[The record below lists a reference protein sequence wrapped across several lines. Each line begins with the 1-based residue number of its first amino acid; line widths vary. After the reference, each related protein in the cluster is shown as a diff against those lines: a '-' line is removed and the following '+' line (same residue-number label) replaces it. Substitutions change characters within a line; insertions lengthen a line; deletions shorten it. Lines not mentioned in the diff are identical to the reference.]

1 MNDIT
6 PPRILAGD
14 RQRLI
19 SDITQRAAQAATG
32 FAQLGIGEDDVVA
45 LLMRNDFAFFEASL
59 AASMIGAYATPINWH
74 ATAAEAEYVLSDSS
88 AKVLVVHTDLWPAVA
103 AGVPAHITVLFA
115 PTPPEI
121 LRAYKASA
129 SATDLPPAAVLWD
142 DWIANYTARTS
153 PPPDMRGVMIYTSG
167 TTGKPKGVRRNPLN
181 AERFAIM
188 SAATSAAYGLT
199 TDQPMWVL
207 MNGPMYHSAPNS
219 YGITSAR
226 LGSNIVLQER
236 FDPEQMLALIEQHRI
251 THMHIVP
258 TMFYRLLQLPEEI
271 KHKYDLSSL
280 KDVVHGAAPCPPALK
295 QAMIAWWGPV
305 ISEYYG
311 STETG
316 LIARN
321 TSADALSKPG
331 TVGKPIPG
339 ARIKIFDDEG
349 RDLPPGAVGDV
360 YVHIAHMPDF
370 TYHKQADKRQAAGR
384 NGFVTVGDM
393 GWLDEDGYLFL
404 SDRKNDMVI
413 SGGVNI
419 YPAEIEAVLLGIP
432 GVKDCAVFGIPDQEF
447 GEQLCAYVQR
457 EENAASLSADEIR
470 AQLAQ
475 HLAKFKVP
483 KLIKFADTLPR
494 EDSGKIFKR
503 KLRAPYWES
512 ANRKI

>member
-1 MNDIT
+1 MTDMT
-6 PPRILAGD
+6 PPRIIAGD

-19 SDITQRAAQAATG
+19 SDISQRAAQAATG
-32 FAQLGIGEDDVVA
+32 FKQLGIGEDDVVA

-74 ATAAEAEYVLSDSS
+74 ATAAEAEYVLTDSA
-88 AKVLVVHTDLWPAVA
+88 AKVLVVHTDLWPGVA
-103 AGVPAHITVLFA
+103 AGVPAGIAVLLVA
-115 PTPPEI
+115 TPPEI
-121 LRAYKASA
+121 LAAYRTSTNAA
-129 SATDLPPAAVLWD
+129 DLPQAAVMWD
-142 DWIANYTARTS
+142 AWLEDFPALTAA
-153 PPPDMRGVMIYTSG
+153 PPDMRGVMIYTSG

-181 AERFAIM
+181 AERFAAM
-188 SAATSAAYGLT
+188 SAATAAAYGLT
-199 TDQPMWVL
+199 TDRPMRVL

-236 FDPEQMLALIEQHRI
+236 FDPEQMLALIERHRI

-258 TMFYRLLQLPEEI
+258 TMFYRLLQLPDEV
-271 KHKYDLSSL
+271 KRRYDLSSL
-280 KDVVHGAAPCPPALK
+280 QDVVHGAAPCPPALK
-295 QAMIAWWGPV
+295 QAMITWWGPV

-339 ARIKIFDDEG
+339 ARIRIFDDEG
-349 RDLPPGAVGDV
+349 RDLPPGMVGDV

-370 TYHKQADKRQAAGR
+370 TYHKQADKRLAAGR

-432 GVKDCAVFGIPDQEF
+432 GVKDCAVFGIPDVEF

-457 EENAASLSADEIR
+457 EEHAASLTAEEIR
-470 AQLAQ
+470 GQLGQA
-475 HLAKFKVP
+475 LAKFKVP
-483 KLIKFADTLPR
+483 KLIKFADSLPR

-503 KLRAPYWES
+503 KLRAPYWENS
-512 ANRKI
+512 DRKI

>member
-1 MNDIT
+1 MDTT
-6 PPRILAGD
+6 PPPCIIAGE

-19 SDITQRAAQAATG
+19 SDIMQHSARAATG
-32 FAQLGIGEDDVVA
+32 FKALGAGEDDVIA

-59 AASMIGAYATPINWH
+59 AAGMIGAYATPINWH
-74 ATAAEAEYVLSDSS
+74 ATAAETEYVLTDSA
-88 AKVLVVHTDLWPAVA
+88 AKILVVHTDLWPHVA
-103 AGVPAHITVLFA
+103 AGVPAGVKVLFV
-115 PTPPEI
+115 PTPAEI
-121 LRAYKASA
+121 LAAYKARSDA
-129 SATDLPPAAVLWD
+129 ADLPPDATLWD
-142 DWIANYTARTS
+142 EWVAGHAALTA

-181 AERFAIM
+181 AERFALM
-188 SAATSAAYGLT
+188 SSATSAAYGLT
-199 TDQPMWVL
+199 PDQPMRVL

-236 FDPEQMLALIEQHRI
+236 FDPEQMLALIERHRI

-258 TMFYRLLQLPEEI
+258 TMFYRLLQLPQEVR
-271 KHKYDLSSL
+271 HKYDLSSL
-280 KDVVHGAAPCPPALK
+280 KDVVHGAAPCSPALK

-316 LIARN
+316 LMARN

-331 TVGKPIPG
+331 TVGKAIPG
-339 ARIKIFDDEG
+339 ARFRIFDDEG
-349 RDLPPGAVGDV
+349 REVPAGVVGDV
-360 YVHIAHMPDF
+360 YVQISHMPDF
-370 TYHKQADKRQAAGR
+370 TYHNQPDKRRAAGR
-384 NGFVTVGDM
+384 EGFVTVGDM

-447 GEQLCAYVQR
+447 GEQLCAYIQR
-457 EENAASLSADEIR
+457 EENAPSLTADEIQ
-470 AQLAQ
+470 AQLAVQ
-475 HLAKFKVP
+475 LAKFKIP
-483 KLIKFADTLPR
+483 KLIKFADSLPR

-503 KLRAPYWES
+503 KLRAPYWENS
-512 ANRKI
+512 DRKI